1 VCEGAFAHIWLWHV
15 IGRVQLLQ
23 GFNPENDSSNRHTE
37 PDGEGSLAEDLAGG
51 VVAQPGVEKA
61 LHILSCIV
69 LLGDG

>member
-1 VCEGAFAHIWLWHV
+1 
-15 IGRVQLLQ
+15 
-23 GFNPENDSSNRHTE
+23 
-37 PDGEGSLAEDLAGG
+37 LAEDLAGG